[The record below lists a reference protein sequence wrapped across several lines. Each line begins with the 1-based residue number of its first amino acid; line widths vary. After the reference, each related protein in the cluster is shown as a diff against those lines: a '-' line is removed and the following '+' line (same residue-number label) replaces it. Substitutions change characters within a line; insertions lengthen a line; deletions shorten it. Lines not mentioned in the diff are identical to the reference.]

1 MLQYVTTQGSPF
13 KGNLSPAVVIREG
26 NCLNVFACGICHNV
40 TMLQCHNVTISQCYN
55 VTMLQC
61 YNVTMLPIAYVT
73 MNMLHSHQHP
83 RGQSFL
89 AYIMYV
95 TICYN
100 MLQCSICT
108 PSLEL
113 LAISAKT
120 YFSGSERSLHP
131 LNLETRSSFV
141 SKVKQSDGCRPK
153 PCKWSPPQWV
163 EAKISRT
170 RIATRH
176 NARFSDSLALGR
188 ASGLGNLTSR
198 NIP

>member
-1 MLQYVTTQGSPF
+1 MLQYVTTQGSLF

-26 NCLNVFACGICHNV
+26 NCLNAFACGIYYNV
-40 TMLQCHNVTISQCYN
+40 TMSQCYN
-55 VTMLQC
+55 V
-61 YNVTMLPIAYVT
+61 AYCCN
-73 MNMLHSHQHP
+73 MQHMLHSHQHP

-131 LNLETRSSFV
+131 LNLVSRSSFV

-153 PCKWSPPQWV
+153 PCKWSPPQ
-163 EAKISRT
+163 
-170 RIATRH
+170 
-176 NARFSDSLALGR
+176 
-188 ASGLGNLTSR
+188 
-198 NIP
+198 

>member
-40 TMLQCHNVTISQCYN
+40 TMLQCHNVTMSQCHN
-55 VTMLQC
+55 VTILQR

-100 MLQCSICT
+100 VSYIYFTMLNLS
-108 PSLEL
+108 PLFGV
-113 LAISAKT
+113 A
-120 YFSGSERSLHP
+120 YGSERSLHP
-131 LNLETRSSFV
+131 LHLVSRSSFV

-153 PCKWSPPQWV
+153 PCKWSPPQ
-163 EAKISRT
+163 
-170 RIATRH
+170 
-176 NARFSDSLALGR
+176 
-188 ASGLGNLTSR
+188 
-198 NIP
+198 

>member
-1 MLQYVTTQGSPF
+1 
-13 KGNLSPAVVIREG
+13 
-26 NCLNVFACGICHNV
+26 
-40 TMLQCHNVTISQCYN
+40 
-55 VTMLQC
+55 MLQC

-95 TICYN
+95 TMYYN
-100 MLQCSICT
+100 VSYIYFTMLNLS
-108 PSLEL
+108 PLFGV
-113 LAISAKT
+113 A
-120 YFSGSERSLHP
+120 YGSERSLHP
-131 LNLETRSSFV
+131 LHLVSRSSFV

-176 NARFSDSLALGR
+176 NAAQSQDWWRNVQRAQNDASLKLKLPYKGFSGASCQLSLACGAQCQYCQCNECPLQVPECQISLG
-188 ASGLGNLTSR
+188 AQCQYF
-198 NIP
+198 